1 MKHLFYPLVLILLC
15 STLLQS
21 CRNEDNN
28 EDEGNELI
36 TSVFM
41 HFTDSANQKTTF
53 KWRQPGGPGARITRD
68 TIVLDSGRTY
78 RVRVEIWDESQTP
91 AVDVTPDIRRAQ
103 NEHRFVYTSTTEA
116 INIVVNDFDTNSPPI
131 EVGLDLTVS
140 TFGSG
145 PRSGMLKAVLRHY
158 SRRSPKTAGPMA
170 GSTDIDVEF
179 PVVIR

>member
-1 MKHLFYPLVLILLC
+1 MKLKQLLLPFLMVLTIFFAC
-15 STLLQS
+15 KT
-21 CRNEDNN
+21 N
-28 EDEGNELI
+28 DEKDDESNELI

-41 HFTDSANQKTTF
+41 HFTDSANQTTTF

-91 AVDVTPDIRRAQ
+91 AVDVTPDIRRTQ

-116 INIVVNDFDTNSPPI
+116 ISIQVNDFDTNNPPT
-131 EVGLDLTVS
+131 EVGLDITVS

-145 PRSGMLKAVLRHY
+145 PRTGLLRAVLRHY
-158 SRRSPKTAGPMA
+158 SRRSPKTAGPTA

-179 PVVIR
+179 PLVIM

>member
-1 MKHLFYPLVLILLC
+1 MRTSVYLIILSLTTILLH
-15 STLLQS
+15 S
-21 CRNEDNN
+21 CKPDGEKD
-28 EDEGNELI
+28 DEGNELI

-41 HFTDSANQKTTF
+41 HFTDSANQTTTF

-68 TIVLDSGRTY
+68 TILLDSGCTY
-78 RVRVEIWDESQTP
+78 LVRVEIWDESQTP
-91 AVDVTPDIRRAQ
+91 AVDVTPDIRRTQ

-116 INIVVNDFDTNSPPI
+116 INIVVNDFDTNNPPM
-131 EVGLDLTVS
+131 EVGLDITVS

-158 SRRSPKTAGPMA
+158 SKRSPKTAGPMA

-179 PVVIR
+179 PIVIR